1 MGPLL
6 RDAAWVRQSF
16 LVRKEALENVDSQ
29 NRFFSS
35 ASLKFVDTAPGG
47 SFAINPPPQ
56 FTRAADPPVQGRN
69 PGSQGLGRYYSE
81 AIDDHS
87 QIISMRFG
95 VPQFN
100 SMTTFFTG
108 FYNTGAGQLAR
119 TGRATSAFYYLG
131 RAAGFVISVMSW
143 KLLAVHL
150 LGVGLK
156 FMMQKPTSKYYY
168 LKPAMPLYW
177 NAVQTI
183 VNHIAV
189 NSGVVPRI
197 GGDTQKAVTGEY
209 EFDQAGLANLH
220 KALPDVFKEGGGI
233 DVYALANR
241 AQRLAR
247 KHYKQWESTNDSATN
262 MNLTTSMDDYSRM
275 VQNAAGGPLTDQK
288 PDYQSYMD
296 KWLDAQPSKPK
307 ESDDGNGVEKIAEK
321 EEDKESQNAGFLD
334 FLQAELDDGAAFAN
348 FRVNYTGSV
357 SESFSNS
364 VGESEIAQKINSMS
378 SSARSTS
385 FNLAGGNI
393 DDGVVGKTIGAVL
406 GAAKDV
412 ATGVMDQ
419 MGVSGLA
426 MLGGAAFVD
435 IPKHW
440 QSSSASLPRM
450 NYTIQLVSPYGNPIS
465 RLINLHLPLAMLLA
479 GALPLSTGKQSYTSP
494 FLVEVYDQGRCQT
507 RLGMIDSLSITRGVG
522 NLGFNADNQCL
533 AIDVSFSI
541 VDMSSVL
548 HMPISEGI
556 SLTNVAAGAVAGGL
570 AGGAAGAAAGAAVAS
585 GVFDDDTV
593 FSDYMAVLGGMGLA
607 DQIYSIRKLKLNLTR
622 KLADFE
628 RWTSPA
634 FYASFVGDTPPARLI
649 SAFYK
654 GVDRGSR

>member
-6 RDAAWVRQSF
+6 RDAQWVRQSF
-16 LVRKEALENVDSQ
+16 LVRKDELERVDQQ

-56 FTRAADPPVQGRN
+56 FTRYADPPVPGRLS
-69 PGSQGLGRYYSE
+69 GSPGLGRYYSE
-81 AIDDHS
+81 AFDDHS

-131 RAAGFVISVMSW
+131 RAAGFVVSIMSW

-156 FMMQKPTSKYYY
+156 FMMQKPTSKYYF

-177 NAVQTI
+177 NAVTTI

-189 NSGVVPRI
+189 NSGIVPRV
-197 GGDTQKAVTGEY
+197 GGEGQDAINNEY
-209 EFDQAGLANLH
+209 EFDKSALANLH

-247 KHYKQWESTNDSATN
+247 KHYKQWEAANDGATN
-262 MNLTTSMDDYSRM
+262 MNLTTRMDDYSRV
-275 VQNAAGGPLTDQK
+275 VQNGAGGSLKDDK
-288 PDYQSYMD
+288 PDYQTYLD
-296 KWLDAQPSKPK
+296 KWFNSQQSKPK

-321 EEDKESQNAGFLD
+321 SSDKEAENAGFLD

-348 FRVNYTGSV
+348 FRVNATGPV

-393 DDGVVGKTIGAVL
+393 DDGVVGKAIGGIL

-419 MGVSGLA
+419 LNVSGLA

-494 FLVEVYDQGRCQT
+494 FLCEVYDQGRCQT

-556 SLTNVAAGAVAGGL
+556 SLTNMAAGAVAGGL

-622 KLADFE
+622 KLADFD

-634 FYASFVGDTPPARLI
+634 FYASFIGDTPPARLV

-654 GVDRGSR
+654 GVDRGGR